1 MKNRHSLILRR
12 AAALLITLT
21 LLVSVL
27 PAAMAASNDWSDLQ
41 ITVSW
46 YDDAGEMHSVTANPV
61 WEAEGSFWIAL
72 PPDAPLDG
80 LTITAYHP
88 NHNYQYDGSLPGSVT
103 DAGQYLDGSSYTTFF
118 VTDPDTGATEEFN
131 LYFSTQTETPM
142 VVPAE
147 PEEDP
152 EEAARRAAEEE
163 AARQAE
169 EQRLAEEAARQAEE
183 QRLAEEAAR
192 QAEEQRLAEEAA
204 RQAEE
209 QRLAE
214 EAARQAEEQR
224 LAEEAARQAEEQ
236 RLAEE
241 AARQAEEQRL
251 AEEAARQAE
260 EQRLAE
266 EAARQAEE
274 QRLAEEAARQAEEQ
288 RLAEEAARQAEE
300 QRFAEEAARQAE
312 EQRLAEEATRQAEEQ
327 RLAEEAARQAEEQ
340 RLAEETAR
348 QAEEQRLAEEAARQ
362 AEEQRL
368 AEEAARQAEV
378 PTEAPV
384 MPVDEIINRY
394 GVTNAKV
401 NYRKGPGTNTGK
413 YGEIP
418 VGSYVYLIY
427 TQKNDAGEYWT
438 LVDAAGERGYLMSK
452 FINVLTQEDSDAYNL
467 AQPTQARIYTLEDIF
482 PASAAPAETMNEP
495 EQAPENEP
503 EPEPEYEPEQEPAN
517 EPEPASEPEQEP
529 ANEPEPEP
537 ADETRPAY
545 LNEPEPETGDETK
558 PAYLNEP
565 ETEKTESSEQNSTP
579 VNTEAP
585 VITEGVMINRYGRT
599 NAGKLGF
606 RAQPDSKSKTNL
618 IARLDKDVPV
628 YLLRADKNDA
638 GESWTYVEVNGTRGY
653 IKTEF
658 LNLLTDEDSAKWDS
672 AQSTPAPVYS
682 EEELFPT
689 EAPTEAQTTP
699 AETQPEETEQTEPT
713 PAPETPTPVPTE
725 TPAPEIPVG
734 EMINRYGKTNSKVFF
749 RREASTNSKSQGEL
763 KKNTSVYLI
772 YTKENELGETWT
784 YAMVNGKTG
793 YIMTTYLD
801 LLTAEDSAKVDG
813 AKGTP
818 APVFTLEDI
827 FPTEEPTATVTF
839 EVTDEPSVEPTATP
853 TAEPTATPTEEPT
866 ATPTATPTEKPTAEP
881 TATPTEEPT
890 PEPLIIT
897 AEPTAKPTAEPT
909 PEPLV
914 ISAPTA
920 EPIQRVGYAMTIGD
934 GVPVR
939 EWPTANSAIQAEL
952 PVNKIVYV
960 TGQVYVNNTAW
971 SVTEYDRQW
980 GYVRA
985 DLLRMIPEGEMQA
998 YVDLIKAMDTPAP
1011 NVTPVPYVYD
1021 GNDLSCYGYVT
1032 TDAVN
1037 FRAEASSSSRRI
1049 RLMKKYALFIVYGTT
1064 QVDGETWYRVSW
1076 NNQEGYVN
1084 GKYFKQMTVR
1094 EAEEFLASSKYRE
1107 GLANNSDQSQ
1117 QSQSSGGNDSPATTG
1132 SPSGV
1137 VSAEDQKVSEWVNPA
1152 TGSTVSYEP
1161 FDPFATAA
1169 PLTENE
1175 LEKNEFVNSLIG
1187 QIESGELKAEDVQKE
1202 LEKFYKDAKDPE
1214 GSVNAALEYIQG
1226 KTNLQTE
1233 APTETPTEQVTEE
1246 APEYPQE
1253 KSSGGGAGWVIALIL
1268 LAAAGGG
1275 GYYWYIR
1282 KQKEREAAQRMA
1294 KQKVA
1299 KQRREAAGQSSAAKP
1314 SDPVSAQNAARI
1326 RTGSYT
1332 GTGTAKPKATPS
1344 TPSGTQSGRTYGA
1357 GSKNPYGR
1365 YSASD
1370 TDEDASY
1377 TASFKPNAGK
1387 GDTIRNDRKPDD
1399 GDSEA

>member
-1 MKNRHSLILRR
+1 MKNRHSWILKRT
-12 AAALLITLT
+12 AALLIALT
-21 LLVSVL
+21 LLISVL
-27 PAAMAASNDWSDLQ
+27 PAAVAASSDWSDLQ

-46 YDDAGEMHSVTANPV
+46 TDGAGEVHSVSANPV

-72 PPDAPLDG
+72 PPDAPLEG

-88 NHNYQYDGSLPGSVT
+88 NHDYQYDGSLPGSVT
-103 DAGQYLDGSSYTTFF
+103 DAGEYLDGSSYTSFF
-118 VTDPDTGATEEFN
+118 VTDPDTGATEAFN
-131 LYFSTQTETPM
+131 LYFSTQTDSPM
-142 VVPAE
+142 VVSSE

-152 EEAARRAAEEE
+152 EE

-224 LAEEAARQAEEQ
+224 LAEEAARQAE
-236 RLAEE
+236 AEK
-241 AARQAEEQRL
+241 AETL
-251 AEEAARQAE
+251 PAD
-260 EQRLAE
+260 
-266 EAARQAEE
+266 
-274 QRLAEEAARQAEEQ
+274 
-288 RLAEEAARQAEE
+288 
-300 QRFAEEAARQAE
+300 
-312 EQRLAEEATRQAEEQ
+312 
-327 RLAEEAARQAEEQ
+327 
-340 RLAEETAR
+340 
-348 QAEEQRLAEEAARQ
+348 
-362 AEEQRL
+362 
-368 AEEAARQAEV
+368 V

-413 YGEIP
+413 YGELP
-418 VGSYVYLIY
+418 VGTYVYLIY
-427 TQKNDAGEYWT
+427 TQKNNNGEYWT

-452 FINVLTQEDSDAYNL
+452 FINVLTQEDSDAYNF
-467 AQPTQARIYTLEDIF
+467 AQPSQAPIYTLEDVF
-482 PASAAPAETMNEP
+482 PTSASQAEAVN
-495 EQAPENEP
+495 
-503 EPEPEYEPEQEPAN
+503 EPEQEPVYEPVQEPAYEPEQGPAYEPEQVPAD
-517 EPEPASEPEQEP
+517 EPEPANASEPGTEDEQK
-529 ANEPEPEP
+529 
-537 ADETRPAY
+537 PAY
-545 LNEPEPETGDETK
+545 LNEPEPETGEETK
-558 PAYLNEP
+558 PAYLNER
-565 ETEKTESSEQNSTP
+565 ETANAEPTEQTP
-579 VNTEAP
+579 PVVTEAP

-606 RAQPDSKSKTNL
+606 REQPDSKSNTNV
-618 IARLDKDVPV
+618 IARLDKGVPV

-638 GESWTYVEVNGTRGY
+638 GESWTYVEVNGRRGY

-658 LNLLTDEDSAKWDS
+658 LNLLTDEDSAQWDS
-672 AQSTPAPVYS
+672 AQSTPAPVYT

-689 EAPTEAQTTP
+689 EAPTEAPTP
-699 AETQPEETEQTEPT
+699 TDAPAEETEPVETT
-713 PAPETPTPVPTE
+713 APETPTTVPTD

-749 RREASTNSKSQGEL
+749 RKEASTNSRSQGEL

-818 APVFTLEDI
+818 APVFALEDLL
-827 FPTEEPTATVTF
+827 PTAEPTATVTF
-839 EVTDEPSVEPTATP
+839 EATDEPSVEPSATP
-853 TAEPTATPTEEPT
+853 TEAPTATPTEAPTETPTEAPT
-866 ATPTATPTEKPTAEP
+866 ATPTEAPTATPTEKP

-897 AEPTAKPTAEPT
+897 AQPTAKPTAEPT
-909 PEPLV
+909 PEPLI
-914 ISAPTA
+914 ISAPTE
-920 EPIQRVGYAMTIGD
+920 EPYQRVGYAMTIGD
-934 GVPVR
+934 GIPVR

-985 DLLRMIPEGEMQA
+985 DLLRMIPDSEMQA
-998 YVDLIKAMDTPAP
+998 YVNLIKGMDTPAP

-1037 FRAEASSSSRRI
+1037 FRTEASSSSRRI
-1049 RLMKKYALFIVYGTT
+1049 RLMKKYALFIVYGST

-1084 GKYFKQMTVR
+1084 GKYFRQMTVR

-1107 GLANNSDQSQ
+1107 GLTNNSDQNQ
-1117 QSQSSGGNDSPATTG
+1117 QSQSSGGNDSPVTTG

-1137 VSAEDQKVSEWVNPA
+1137 VSAEDQKVSEWVNPS

-1161 FDPFATAA
+1161 FDPFATPA
-1169 PLTENE
+1169 PLAENE
-1175 LEKNEFVNSLIG
+1175 LEKNEFVHSLIA
-1187 QIESGELKAEDVQKE
+1187 QIESGELKAEDVQTE

-1214 GSVNAALEYIQG
+1214 GSVNAALAYIQE

-1246 APEYPQE
+1246 VPEYPQE
-1253 KSSGGGAGWVIALIL
+1253 KSSGGGAGWVIAVLL

-1299 KQRREAAGQSSAAKP
+1299 RQRREAAGQAGAAKP
-1314 SDPVSAQNAARI
+1314 SDPVSAQNAARV

-1344 TPSGTQSGRTYGA
+1344 TPSGAQNGRTYGS
-1357 GSKNPYGR
+1357 GSRNPYGR
-1365 YSASD
+1365 YSSSD
-1370 TDEDASY
+1370 TDEDVSY

-1387 GDTIRNDRKPDD
+1387 GDATLEDRKPDD